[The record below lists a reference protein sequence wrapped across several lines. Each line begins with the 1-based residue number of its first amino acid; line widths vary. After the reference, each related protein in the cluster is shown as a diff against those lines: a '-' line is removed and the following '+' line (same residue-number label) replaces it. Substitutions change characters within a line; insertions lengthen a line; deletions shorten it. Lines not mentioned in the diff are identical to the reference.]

1 MKRSI
6 ILFAALALS
15 LAGCRVND
23 DPVPQPNPIRISPL
37 ITRATDVDFED
48 GDRIGLSVLKDGA
61 AYATNEQLSCT
72 GGVFSGSLVWFTEP
86 ESVADFAAYYPYS
99 DAGVPTSFTVRSD
112 QSAGTSASDFI
123 VGTKNGVRPS
133 PNAVDMVFR
142 HQMTKISVN
151 VLNLSG
157 EGIESLTL
165 GGSVPTARVDVAA
178 GTVEVDS
185 EAEPQDIK
193 AFRVLRDTLWRA
205 IVVPQTVAFDF
216 KVTLASG
223 KVLSQRLKEL
233 DIQQSFQYSIS
244 AVVLRDDIKIVTSG
258 QIKDWKEGGDIPG
271 GDDPEPEPEFEE
283 HLDEGYFIYHD
294 VNYPVVKLKDG
305 KYWMASNLR
314 YIPAGMSPSGSIDDI
329 YAGIYYP
336 LAVNAAGTGLEFSSD
351 ESLIES
357 NGYMYSVEVALGVK
371 VDAIGSEDEAKALEG
386 AQGICPKGWH
396 VPTLDDYLDLVGKGA
411 QVELRPNA
419 PYYDSNKGNCL
430 LSKLNEDGFNM
441 HSYGMVVI
449 QYTSDGPLT
458 MSLSGYLSSN
468 PGKISSGFFTGSTF
482 KSASTRDDDYIPM
495 FQALMPFESNG
506 TCNVSGVKASNCTP
520 VRCVRDSGE

>member
-15 LAGCRVND
+15 LAGCREID
-23 DPVPQPNPIRISPL
+23 DPVPQPSPIRISPL

-48 GDRIGLSVLKDGA
+48 GDMIGLSVLKDGA
-61 AYATNEQLSCT
+61 AFATNERLSCT
-72 GGVFSGSLVWFTEP
+72 DGVFSGSLVWFTEP

-99 DAGVPTSFTVRSD
+99 ASGVPTSFTVQSD

-123 VGTKNGVRPS
+123 VGTKSGVLPT
-133 PNAVDMVFR
+133 PNVVDMVFR
-142 HQMTKISVN
+142 HQMTKMGIN
-151 VLNLSG
+151 VYNLSG
-157 EGIESLTL
+157 EGIESVTL
-165 GGSVPTARVDVAA
+165 GGSIPTAKVDVAA
-178 GTVEVDS
+178 GTVEVD
-185 EAEPQDIK
+185 ADAAPQDIK
-193 AFRVLRDTLWRA
+193 AYRVLRDTLWRA
-205 IVVPQTVAFDF
+205 IVVPQTVAFEF

-223 KVLSQRLKEL
+223 KVLTQKLKEL
-233 DIQQSFQYSIS
+233 DVQQSFQYSIS

-258 QIKDWKEGGDIPG
+258 QIKDWEEGGDVPG
-271 GDDPEPEPEFEE
+271 EDDPDPKPEFEE
-283 HLDEGYFIYHD
+283 HLDEGYFIYQD

-314 YIPAGMSPSGSIDDI
+314 YVPEGMSPSGSMDDV

-336 LAVNAAGTGLEFSSD
+336 LAVNAAGSGLEFSSD
-351 ESLIES
+351 ESVIAS

-396 VPTLDDYLDLVGKGA
+396 IPTLDDFMDLVGKGA
-411 QVELRPNA
+411 QVDLRPGA
-419 PYYDSNKGNCL
+419 PYYNTNKSNCL
-430 LSKLNEDGFNM
+430 LSELNEDGFNM

-449 QYTSDGPLT
+449 QYPSDGPLT
-458 MSLSGYLSSN
+458 MSLSGYLTSN

-482 KSASTRDDDYIPM
+482 KSASTKGDDYIPM

-520 VRCVRDSGE
+520 VRCVRDPEQ